1 MFHLINI
8 STITFGFSRTISFR
22 SAQSFN
28 RDFHGIR
35 DLYGD
40 FLLIKYIF
48 GKITFILEKIIHLIK
63 ILIHEISSTNTVQ
76 SLTLF
81 IFLRSSRYNCE

>member
-1 MFHLINI
+1 MSPMFHLINI
-8 STITFGFSRTISFR
+8 STIMFGFSRTISFR

-35 DLYGD
+35 DLHGD

-48 GKITFILEKIIHLIK
+48 RKITFILEKIINLIK
-63 ILIHEISSTNTVQ
+63 ILIHEIYSTNRIQ
-76 SLTLF
+76 S
-81 IFLRSSRYNCE
+81 

>member
-8 STITFGFSRTISFR
+8 STIMFGFSRTISFR

-35 DLYGD
+35 ALYGD

-48 GKITFILEKIIHLIK
+48 GKITFIHLIK
-63 ILIHEISSTNTVQ
+63 ILIHEISSTNTIQ

-81 IFLRSSRYNCE
+81 IFLRSSRYSCE